1 MNLRAVKEPE
11 VLGQDS
17 QQEARDAQ
25 VDHAKEERR
34 TRHTPIHRPLPRL
47 AETVEHFFHRNL
59 LVRWHFLHGNL
70 PGRGHAHTVSLRFPM
85 VFGFVGKKRSW
96 AS

>member
-1 MNLRAVKEPE
+1 L
-11 VLGQDS
+11 
-17 QQEARDAQ
+17 
-25 VDHAKEERR
+25 
-34 TRHTPIHRPLPRL
+34 
-47 AETVEHFFHRNL
+47 HRNL